1 MDILT
6 LNEVTKTYKVRKI
19 EKKNTHKKNIC
30 KEQREIN
37 KRDKNNKDMA
47 NKGNSCK
54 KNLFEDD
61 NILNRDSRNKL
72 ALHNVS
78 LELNCGI
85 YGLLGP
91 NGAGKSTLMNIIT
104 GNIKPTSGSVLWN
117 STNICDLGEKF
128 RSIIGYA
135 PQQQGLYH
143 TFSGRRFLSYM
154 AALKG
159 IPKKE
164 VKQEIERV
172 LSYVNM
178 QEAAD
183 RTIGTYSGGMK
194 QRILIAQAIL
204 GNPKLIILD
213 EPTAGLDP
221 KERVRIRE
229 QIKALSGDKIILVS
243 THVVSDI
250 EPIAN
255 EILLIRSGSI
265 IDRDTVE
272 NLCQKY
278 GGCRDLEEVY
288 MCIFGEEEHH
298 VAVDSI

>member
-1 MDILT
+1 M
-6 LNEVTKTYKVRKI
+6 
-19 EKKNTHKKNIC
+19 
-30 KEQREIN
+30 
-37 KRDKNNKDMA
+37 
-47 NKGNSCK
+47 
-54 KNLFEDD
+54 
-61 NILNRDSRNKL
+61 L
-72 ALHNVS
+72 ALHHITKKYKDKTALDNVS
-78 LELNCGI
+78 LELDCGI

-104 GNIKPTSGSVLWN
+104 GYIRPTE
-117 STNICDLGEKF
+117 GEVWWENTDIRDMGERF
-128 RSIIGYA
+128 RSLLGYA
-135 PQQQGLYH
+135 PQQQGLYNS
-143 TFSGRRFLSYM
+143 FSGRRFLSYM

-164 VKQEIERV
+164 VGDEIERV

-183 RTIGTYSGGMK
+183 RAIGGYSGGMK

-204 GNPKLIILD
+204 GNPKLIVLD

-221 KERVRIRE
+221 KERVRVRE
-229 QIKALSGDKIILVS
+229 QIRELAGDTIILVS

-250 EPIAN
+250 APIAK

-272 NLCQKY
+272 ALCRKY
-278 GGCRDLEEVY
+278 GESRDLEEVY
-288 MCIFGEEEHH
+288 MHIFGEEERH
-298 VAVDSI
+298 VETDSL